1 MPEAEPKL
9 FEFHAGAARELSI
22 PGGPAGLE
30 RCLQFL
36 PDRVYEAL
44 RTRGEARFFRLE
56 QHCARAEQ
64 GCASAGLPS
73 FDEDAFRQ
81 GLDATTRAYGHE
93 AKVRIDLC
101 AKPAEELGARTR
113 TLYSFR
119 PLVLPSPEVYASGVA
134 VRIADGLERSAPEV
148 KGTAFIAARAARP
161 KLEDDYESILVD
173 REGLLLECVM
183 SNLFLVQGSCL
194 RTAGHGVLP
203 GITRETVLAAGR
215 ALGMQVREEAVHRDE
230 VGAMDEAFLTTSV
243 RGLVPIVRIDGAPV
257 GEGLPGPWT
266 ARLAAAYAAEV
277 ERGSWPAWPRR

>member
-64 GCASAGLPS
+64 GCASAGLPP

-93 AKVRIDLC
+93 AKVRIEVPKKLSAAQRQALEAF
-101 AKPAEELGARTR
+101 AKTLGDEPAGEK
-113 TLYSFR
+113 SFWQ
-119 PLVLPSPEVYASGVA
+119 S
-134 VRIADGLERSAPEV
+134 IAD
-148 KGTAFIAARAARP
+148 
-161 KLEDDYESILVD
+161 
-173 REGLLLECVM
+173 LL
-183 SNLFLVQGSCL
+183 
-194 RTAGHGVLP
+194 
-203 GITRETVLAAGR
+203 
-215 ALGMQVREEAVHRDE
+215 D
-230 VGAMDEAFLTTSV
+230 
-243 RGLVPIVRIDGAPV
+243 
-257 GEGLPGPWT
+257 
-266 ARLAAAYAAEV
+266 
-277 ERGSWPAWPRR
+277 